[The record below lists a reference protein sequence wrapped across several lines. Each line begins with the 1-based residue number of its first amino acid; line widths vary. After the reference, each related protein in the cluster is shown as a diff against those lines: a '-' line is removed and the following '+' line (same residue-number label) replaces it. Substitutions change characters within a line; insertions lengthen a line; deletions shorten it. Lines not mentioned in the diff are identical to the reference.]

1 MKLFY
6 EVIYRY
12 FRAPWDTAARE
23 ELVSLVEAGQIMP
36 CRAIDLGC
44 GIGENAV
51 YLARRGFGVTG
62 VD

>member
-12 FRAPWDTAARE
+12 FRAPWDTAPRE
-23 ELVSLVEAGQIMP
+23 ELVSLVEGGQIKR